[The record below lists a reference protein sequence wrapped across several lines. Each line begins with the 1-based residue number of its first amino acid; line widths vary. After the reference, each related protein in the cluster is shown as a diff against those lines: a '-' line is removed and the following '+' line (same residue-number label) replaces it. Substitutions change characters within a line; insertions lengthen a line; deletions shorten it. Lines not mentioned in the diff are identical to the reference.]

1 MTTPTIPIEPLH
13 PLHQPSAHWVQMKIT
28 NQLQKIGILFADN
41 GFIAVLEKM
50 AAPLVTTVKT
60 NRIPC

>member
-1 MTTPTIPIEPLH
+1 MVDFDLNLGDLRRKILNADLEQRTISPG
-13 PLHQPSAHWVQMKIT
+13 V
-28 NQLQKIGILFADN
+28 
-41 GFIAVLEKM
+41 AVLEKM